1 MFGVV
6 FTSLAIAT
14 GAIGAIP
21 AGAAVTSAIVPTSIA
36 ADCSRDVTAALNAW
50 IASVPDNSTLA
61 FTANGCFRVD
71 GTLIIHRR
79 SGLTFQGNNATFR
92 QVTDGTELVK
102 PKLIRTRN
110 VWSFEASA
118 HLVVRNLTTFGA
130 NPHAGMGELAYSP
143 RFEAQHAYLIEGTN
157 DMLMDHVAAYDTYG
171 DFVWV
176 GPGTS
181 NLTVRNSTFARNGRQ
196 GWSINGTNI
205 TFENNSITDTRRAT
219 IDIEPSSPT
228 WISQNIWIRNNDV
241 GPGRLF
247 FFANVGSTAPMD
259 NINIIGNRLHHKA
272 FVIYASA
279 VVSNRSNYH
288 VIGNTSD
295 GGVSGFGAAMVFRNI
310 RGVEVRDN
318 VIPLQWSHHLSGV
331 ALFRSS
337 RVSITHNVF
346 HGGDSVWRDKGGNI
360 DVTQSAN
367 WIGPRPM
374 ALAAPTTTAGPTAV
388 PTAVP
393 TA

>member
-6 FTSLAIAT
+6 IAALT
-14 GAIGAIP
+14 IVSGVVGDIP
-21 AGAAVTSAIVPTSIA
+21 AGATIAAAVPTSIA
-36 ADCSRDVTAALNAW
+36 ADCSTDVTAALNAW

-61 FTANGCFRVD
+61 FPTNGCFRID
-71 GTLIIHRR
+71 GTLIIQHRT
-79 SGLTFQGNNATFR
+79 GLTFEGNGATFR
-92 QVTDGTELVK
+92 QVTDGTEIVK

-110 VWSFEASA
+110 VWTFAGNSN
-118 HLVVRNLTTFGA
+118 LVVRNLTTFGA
-130 NPHAGMGELAYSP
+130 NPHAGMGDLAYQP
-143 RFEAQHAYLIEGTN
+143 KFEAQHAYLIEGTDN
-157 DMLMDHVAAYDTYG
+157 MLMDHVAAYDTYG

-228 WISQNIWIRNNDV
+228 WSSHNIWIRNNDV

-247 FFANVGSTAPMD
+247 FFANVGSAAPMD

-272 FVIYASA
+272 FVVYASTA
-279 VVSNRSNYH
+279 VSNRSNYH

-295 GGVSGFGAAMVFRNI
+295 GGVSGFGSAMVFRNI
-310 RGVEVRDN
+310 QGVEVRDN
-318 VIPLQWSHHLSGV
+318 VIPLQWAHHLAAVG
-331 ALFRSS
+331 LYRSS
-337 RVSITHNVF
+337 HVSITRNVF
-346 HGGDSVWRDKGGNI
+346 RGGALVWRDRGGNT

-374 ALAAPTTTAGPTAV
+374 VLAAPTSTAGPTVV
-388 PTAVP
+388 PA
-393 TA
+393 A